1 MDRRRDDRSEAHTV
15 LSYLA
20 ARTGGL
26 FMKNR
31 NDLGCSRTNNGRSR
45 GYYLGYRPDDAQLA
59 RHVGC
64 ESLS

>member
-1 MDRRRDDRSEAHTV
+1 MDRRRDDRSGSAYG

-31 NDLGCSRTNNGRSR
+31 NDLGAALGRIMDDQR
-45 GYYLGYRPDDAQLA
+45 GYYLVGYRPDDAD
-59 RHVGC
+59 
-64 ESLS
+64 